1 MGNAWENNGKH
12 IGKYGKGQ
20 HILIYGNNMGNNIGK
35 TWENMGKH
43 IGKYGKS
50 MEIPYKWI

>member
-1 MGNAWENNGKH
+1 
-12 IGKYGKGQ
+12 
-20 HILIYGNNMGNNIGK
+20 MGNNIGT